1 MQSALSVPQ
10 WDVAAV
16 RQVIASLKAMP
27 GALLPILHGIQDAV
41 GYIPSDAV
49 PMIAEELNISRAEVH
64 GVISY
69 YHHFHDHPVGK
80 HLVQIC
86 RAEACQARGSEALE
100 AHAKAALGCNYHE
113 TTQDGIVTLEPAY
126 CLGHCSVGPN
136 IQIGDEL
143 YARVTPERFDALLG
157 SKRGE
162 Q

>member
-1 MQSALSVPQ
+1 MQSAQIAPA
-10 WDVAAV
+10 WDVTAV
-16 RQVIASLKAMP
+16 RQVIASLKSLP

-49 PMIAEELNISRAEVH
+49 PMIADELNVSRAEVH

-69 YHHFHDHPVGK
+69 YHHFHDHPVGQ
-80 HLVQIC
+80 HVVQIC

-100 AHAKAALGCNYHE
+100 VHAKSALGCNYHE
-113 TTQDGIVTLEPAY
+113 TTRDGIVTLEPAY

-143 YARVTPERFDALLG
+143 YARVTPERFDALLS

-162 Q
+162 K